1 MGDAW
6 VSLPSRPVGCLRPFG
21 LGIPARGGPIPAVT
35 AELSL
40 LPTSRSPYTIAL
52 PYRRATAEAERKGLP
67 QLTTE
72 KLRIGEVG
80 AYTPVGVLDVA
91 PLFGRRGDQ
100 PTYHFGHGMSASFA
114 VSDSRGFKWLFAHA
128 QPSYASLILACR
140 EAGR

>member
-35 AELSL
+35 TELSL
-40 LPTSRSPYTIAL
+40 LPTSRSPCTIAL
-52 PYRRATAEAERKGLP
+52 LYRRATAEAERKGLP

-72 KLRIGEVG
+72 KLQIGEVG

-91 PLFGRRGDQ
+91 LLFGRRGDQ
-100 PTYHFGHGMSASFA
+100 PTYHLVTAC
-114 VSDSRGFKWLFAHA
+114 
-128 QPSYASLILACR
+128 QPLLPFPIHEVLNGSLLTLNRPILP
-140 EAGR
+140 